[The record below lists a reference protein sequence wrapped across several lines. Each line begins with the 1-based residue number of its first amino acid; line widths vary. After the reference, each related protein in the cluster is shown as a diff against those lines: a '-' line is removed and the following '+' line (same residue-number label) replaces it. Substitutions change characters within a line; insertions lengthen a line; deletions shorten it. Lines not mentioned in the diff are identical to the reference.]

1 MDMKLATSAITV
13 PISMISVSAM
23 TVNNQE
29 IITSNVNHA
38 IYQEKAIS
46 AVKKEKFIE
55 IENKGNIFICS
66 VSTNENNEDV
76 ILNKV
81 QEILSRSVTIN
92 YRYDNDIDRYFL
104 AIQSDEV
111 TFDNDYSKLDD
122 LDLAL
127 ENVLYK
133 GKPVIATL
141 EESDV

>member
-29 IITSNVNHA
+29 IITSNMNHA

-46 AVKKEKFIE
+46 AVNKENFIE

-81 QEILSRSVTIN
+81 QEILCRSVTIN

-111 TFDNDYSKLDD
+111 TFDSDYSRLDD

-141 EESDV
+141 EESNV